1 MCDVWRTKVLAVCK
15 TKSLH
20 SARTL
25 VKSYHQEAPARIFFA
40 MPTDYRAELHSLRA
54 EHGDLVRR
62 FEVLTTE
69 HARTLRD
76 RRNTV
81 SQLLRV
87 KRDNMLLAAALRGKA
102 GAVAAMPMASHAM
115 SGGGRRPRATAAIGS
130 LALSELRHTP

>member
-1 MCDVWRTKVLAVCK
+1 M
-15 TKSLH
+15 H
-20 SARTL
+20 SIPVTL

-76 RRNTV
+76 AATTKSTSNWPCRNDP
-81 SQLLRV
+81 S
-87 KRDNMLLAAALRGKA
+87 
-102 GAVAAMPMASHAM
+102 MPK
-115 SGGGRRPRATAAIGS
+115 
-130 LALSELRHTP
+130 L

>member
-1 MCDVWRTKVLAVCK
+1 
-15 TKSLH
+15 
-20 SARTL
+20 
-25 VKSYHQEAPARIFFA
+25 
-40 MPTDYRAELHSLRA
+40 MPPDYRAELHSLRA

-87 KRDNMLLAAALRGKA
+87 KRDNMLLAA
-102 GAVAAMPMASHAM
+102 
-115 SGGGRRPRATAAIGS
+115 
-130 LALSELRHTP
+130 

>member
-1 MCDVWRTKVLAVCK
+1 
-15 TKSLH
+15 
-20 SARTL
+20 
-25 VKSYHQEAPARIFFA
+25 

-102 GAVAAMPMASHAM
+102 GAVAAMASHAM
-115 SGGGRRPRATAAIGS
+115 WQKEAAVLELKMARWQVADQVELVLRYLYRAKRLAAPLERLERSSSLGTAT
-130 LALSELRHTP
+130 EVH